1 MACGWHGVK
10 ILSKSKYGFS
20 CWGMSWGFVPPR
32 FVVLRVSP
40 STFSGTTMDVGS
52 LLTVNLFTTAVS
64 TQVNTNI
71 FVGHTLFVTL
81 PPIACPHRSSS
92 LQLLAA
98 RCASACLFHLTN
110 DASGSP
116 CVMVQCGAF
125 PMSARWSRQC
135 PARRHSCCPVGT
147 TA

>member
-1 MACGWHGVK
+1 MAWRENLVQVQV
-10 ILSKSKYGFS
+10 
-20 CWGMSWGFVPPR
+20 W
-32 FVVLRVSP
+32 VLLLGNVLGIRSTTVRRVSP

-52 LLTVNLFTTAVS
+52 LLAVNLFITAVS

-71 FVGHTLFVTL
+71 FVGQTLFVTL

-98 RCASACLFHLTN
+98 RCASAYLFHLTN

-116 CVMVQCGAF
+116 YVIVQCGAF

-147 TA
+147 PA